1 MANTHQNRTKRQRR
15 VKSGKRVKQE
25 QKRIARNM
33 KILEA
38 YVTIPYVLGVGEY
51 HDFIAMNLHEIVLDP
66 TPEDCD
72 RILRESACELVV
84 DNVDEL

>member
-25 QKRIARNM
+25 Q
-33 KILEA
+33 
-38 YVTIPYVLGVGEY
+38 YVLGVGEY

-72 RILRESACELVV
+72 RIFRESACELVV
-84 DNVDEL
+84 DNEL